1 MMLVKAIC
9 SWFMKNVL
17 PGLLVSLVLVL
28 FILAAGEMYIR
39 YTRPFFN
46 TTWPSRFSP
55 DVGFLFSAHSEV
67 RWTNHQD
74 FWASETTN
82 SLGFLDR
89 ELKVPSSQCHV
100 AVIGDSFVEAAQVR
114 NDEKVQA
121 RLEAF
126 AAVSAPEL
134 KLTADGWGYSGT
146 GQLNQ
151 LPFYDVHVAKRHPH
165 LVVLVF
171 VGNDFRN
178 NSALLESVANG
189 WNPDHL
195 PRVFARRVGE
205 KFALTEIDSK
215 WDRLA
220 LPLRMEPAPPPG
232 LVEALRWESKLFD
245 WVYRRLAHLYPQF
258 VGTEAS
264 ERARRL
270 YRGRHEHL
278 RAKPEFAPL
287 LSDWQF
293 DGRVAELDH
302 TFYDEALPK
311 VFRDALDYTEF
322 ALSEF
327 RSRVEG
333 NGGRLVVLATSEMGK
348 QPVGREGP
356 INWQMERLNAIAQ
369 RVGIPVIDQRRYIVG
384 RGGDPDQARFRNDGH
399 WSPKGHE
406 WAAEAILAY
415 LKSGA
420 NVCGR
425 PGAEG
430 RDGQ

>member
-1 MMLVKAIC
+1 MTLVKTIY
-9 SWFMKNVL
+9 SWFVRNVL
-17 PGLLVSLVLVL
+17 PGLLVSLVLVSL
-28 FILAAGEMYIR
+28 ILAAGEMYIR
-39 YTRPFFN
+39 NTRPFFN

-55 DVGFLFSAHSEV
+55 DVGFLFSPHTEV

-89 ELKVPSSQCHV
+89 ELKAPSAQCHV

-114 NDEKVQA
+114 NSEKVQA
-121 RLEAF
+121 RLEAL
-126 AAVSAPEL
+126 AAAGAPEL

-151 LPFYDVHVAKRHPH
+151 LSFYDVHVAKRHAH

-171 VGNDFRN
+171 VANDFRN

-189 WNPDHL
+189 WHPDHL
-195 PRVFARRVGE
+195 PRVFARRAGE
-205 KFALTEIDSK
+205 KFVLTDIDPK
-215 WDRLA
+215 WNQLA

-232 LVEALRWESKLFD
+232 LIESLRSESKLFD
-245 WVYRRLAHLYPQF
+245 WVYRRSVHLYPQF
-258 VGTEAS
+258 AGTEAA

-270 YRGRHEHL
+270 YKGRYDHL
-278 RAKPEFAPL
+278 RVKPEFAPL
-287 LSDWQF
+287 LADWKF

-302 TFYDEALPK
+302 TFYDEVLPK
-311 VFRDALDYTEF
+311 VFRDALDYTQF

-327 RSRVEG
+327 KARVEG

-348 QPVGREGP
+348 QPEGRGGAV
-356 INWQMERLNAIAQ
+356 NWQMERLNAIAKK
-369 RVGIPVIDQRRYIVG
+369 VDIPVIDQRRYIVD
-384 RGGDPDQARFRNDGH
+384 RGLDPAEARFPNDGH
-399 WSPKGHE
+399 WSVKGHE

-415 LKSGA
+415 VKSGP
-420 NVCGR
+420 NVCGQAA
-425 PGAEG
+425 AEG
-430 RDGQ
+430 THPQ